1 MGRDAEG
8 RAAVTPRQDTG
19 PDSGDLVA
27 LLASGG
33 DLTSFL
39 GDLVELAARQVSP
52 AEACGLTLSRDSTGV
67 TVASTG
73 PLAQRADERQYE
85 MDAGPC
91 LESMRTGTVVRV
103 DDMAAEDRWAPYP
116 AQAAQLGVR
125 SSLSLPL
132 VVGEHS
138 RGALNLYATA
148 PGAFSADD
156 EATAARW
163 AGQVTGALAVA
174 LRLADGDDRADAL
187 VGGLDTRARIGQA
200 VGLLMAQERCT
211 ADQAFDLLR
220 IASQR
225 RNVKLRDVAA
235 SLVTAFE
242 ESLADRPER
251 W

>member
-1 MGRDAEG
+1 M
-8 RAAVTPRQDTG
+8 TPRLDTG
-19 PDSGDLVA
+19 SDDGELLA

-33 DLTSFL
+33 DLRSFL
-39 GDLVELAARQVSP
+39 GDLVHLAARQVP
-52 AEACGLTLSRDSTGV
+52 AAVACGLTLTRDSTGV

-73 PLAQRADERQYE
+73 PLAQRADERQYAA
-85 MDAGPC
+85 DTGPC

-103 DDMAAEDRWAPYP
+103 DDMATEDRWTPFP
-116 AQAAQLGVR
+116 ARAAELGVR

-132 VVGEHS
+132 VVEGRNS
-138 RGALNLYATA
+138 GALNLYATE
-148 PGAFSADD
+148 PRVFSADD
-156 EATAARW
+156 EATAADW
-163 AGQVTGALAVA
+163 AQQATGALTVA
-174 LRLADGDDRADAL
+174 LRIADSDERTESL
-187 VGGLDTRARIGQA
+187 LGGLDTRATIGQA
-200 VGLLMAQERCT
+200 VGLLMAQERVT
-211 ADQAFDLLR
+211 AEQAFDLLR